1 MRKQQCSF
9 WQGFF
14 HLKVGRVRMWL
25 LKQLEMKLP
34 KLAVASLLVLGVL
47 LLSSPMLSVG
57 KSTEVAFAQ
66 SPAPAVRIEEAIQM
80 ARSAVPDAVIK
91 EVELERED
99 GRLVWEVKFTN
110 DVEVKIDATTG
121 DVVDIDD

>member
-1 MRKQQCSF
+1 
-9 WQGFF
+9 
-14 HLKVGRVRMWL
+14 MWL

-34 KLAVASLLVLGVL
+34 KLAVASLLVPGVL

-57 KSTEVAFAQ
+57 KSTEAAFAQ
-66 SPAPAVRIEEAIQM
+66 SPAPAVRVEEAIQM